1 MYKHTHRPRGPS
13 RHIIIWLTYF
23 QALIGDEITWCEHI
37 AAGLRRASKYFDT
50 SKSERHLTSDSEVFG
65 LHIKVSLDG
74 YGSGLVIAD
83 YRQSGRRE
91 LRELPY
97 DAKKKKHTKAHFTS
111 KQQPIRVSTVI
122 SSIQSQDPPTANR
135 LFGPDRGLQSFL
147 LGCIKTS
154 DSRSAHLS
162 FTFSFSMLTC
172 SPAAILASIA
182 SSSTITTQVKPRH
195 HQRHEHYRQREFL
208 TWLTINVPPVSQTD
222 RQCRKRW
229 VLICNLSTNYLWHM
243 PAAVDTSVLSIDT
256 CTVQQPN
263 SSKYLPSHIPL
274 SLLLKDRPISQWTSS
289 SHDEYPGQTSYVHCP
304 PLHMLGV
311 SRWLQSS
318 DDQTRPRIPCAC
330 R

>member
-122 SSIQSQDPPTANR
+122 SSIQSQNLPTATDYLARIAVFNHI
-135 LFGPDRGLQSFL
+135 L

-162 FTFSFSMLTC
+162 FTFSFSMLIC
-172 SPAAILASIA
+172 SPAAILASTA
-182 SSSTITTQVKPRH
+182 STTIITQAKPRH
-195 HQRHEHYRQREFL
+195 HPRDTSIIANVNFSPDL
-208 TWLTINVPPVSQTD
+208 TTNVPSVSQSD
-222 RQCRKRW
+222 RQCRQRW
-229 VLICNLSTNYLWHM
+229 VLTCNISTSYLR
-243 PAAVDTSVLSIDT
+243 T
-256 CTVQQPN
+256 CPQP
-263 SSKYLPSHIPL
+263 LIPL
-274 SLLLKDRPISQWTSS
+274 SFLYIHVPCSN
-289 SHDEYPGQTSYVHCP
+289 
-304 PLHMLGV
+304 
-311 SRWLQSS
+311 
-318 DDQTRPRIPCAC
+318 QTRPNICLLISLSAYC
-330 R
+330 